1 MTQTQK
7 ITLSHQ
13 KYNLTYEIFA
23 VNFII
28 LIILGLGWGLSFTL
42 GKIAITA
49 GGTPIGLTFW
59 QSLFSGL
66 ILLAY
71 VFFRH
76 GKIIIPKTMFLPIVI
91 ITFLSVVI
99 PNIIFYAC
107 VEHLDAGVLSISV
120 SVIPL
125 FTYLIALG
133 LRMDKFKVRRVL
145 GLITGFCA
153 LLILILPENSL
164 PDKRDIPWVLLALN
178 CALCYALENIYIDR
192 LALQNFGPIR
202 LVCAVSFVSAIITF
216 LLSLVMNQFFI
227 LQPTNLYLF
236 ISTLGLGFISATAYS
251 IFIFLI
257 GRAGSVFSSQ
267 VGYLVT
273 FFGVIWGIIILG
285 ESHSVFVWISLAM
298 IMVGIFLVKPKQTSE
313 SADFEKV

>member
-1 MTQTQK
+1 M
-7 ITLSHQ
+7 
-13 KYNLTYEIFA
+13 
-23 VNFII
+23 NFLI

-66 ILLAY
+66 FLLAF

-76 GKIIIPKTMFLPIVI
+76 VKIIIPKIMFLPIVI

-133 LRMDKFKVRRVL
+133 LRMDKFKVRRVI

-216 LLSLVMNQFFI
+216 LLSLVMDQFFI

-251 IFIFLI
+251 IFIYLI

-273 FFGVIWGIIILG
+273 FFGVVWGIIILG

-298 IMVGIFLVKPKQTSE
+298 IMMGIFLVQPKQTSE
-313 SADFEKV
+313 STDFEKV

>member
-1 MTQTQK
+1 M
-7 ITLSHQ
+7 
-13 KYNLTYEIFA
+13 
-23 VNFII
+23 NFLI

-76 GKIIIPKTMFLPIVI
+76 GKIIIPKIMFLPIVI

-125 FTYLIALG
+125 FTYLITMG
-133 LRMDKFKVRRVL
+133 LRMDKFKVRRVI

-216 LLSLVMNQFFI
+216 LLSLVMDQFFI

-251 IFIFLI
+251 IFIYLI

-273 FFGVIWGIIILG
+273 FFGVVWGIIILG

-298 IMVGIFLVKPKQTSE
+298 IMMGIFLVQPKQNSE
-313 SADFEKV
+313 STDFEKV

>member
-1 MTQTQK
+1 M
-7 ITLSHQ
+7 
-13 KYNLTYEIFA
+13 
-23 VNFII
+23 NFLI

-76 GKIIIPKTMFLPIVI
+76 RKIIIPKIMFLPIVI

-125 FTYLIALG
+125 FTYLIAMG
-133 LRMDKFKVRRVL
+133 LRMDKFKVRRVI

-216 LLSLVMNQFFI
+216 LLSLVMDQFFI

-251 IFIFLI
+251 IFIYLI

-273 FFGVIWGIIILG
+273 FFGVVWGIIILG

-298 IMVGIFLVKPKQTSE
+298 IMMGIFLVQPKQTSE
-313 SADFEKV
+313 SIDFEKV

>member
-1 MTQTQK
+1 M
-7 ITLSHQ
+7 
-13 KYNLTYEIFA
+13 
-23 VNFII
+23 NFLI

-76 GKIIIPKTMFLPIVI
+76 GKIIIPKIMFLPIVI

-107 VEHLDAGVLSISV
+107 IEHLDAGVLSISV

-125 FTYLIALG
+125 FTYLIAMG
-133 LRMDKFKVRRVL
+133 LRMDKFKVRRVI

-164 PDKRDIPWVLLALN
+164 PDKRAIPWVLLALN

-216 LLSLVMNQFFI
+216 LLSLVMDQFFI

-251 IFIFLI
+251 IFIYLI

-273 FFGVIWGIIILG
+273 FFGVVWGIIILG

-298 IMVGIFLVKPKQTSE
+298 IMMGIFLVQPKQTSE
-313 SADFEKV
+313 STDFEKV

>member
-1 MTQTQK
+1 M
-7 ITLSHQ
+7 
-13 KYNLTYEIFA
+13 
-23 VNFII
+23 NFLI

-59 QSLFSGL
+59 QSLFSGF

-76 GKIIIPKTMFLPIVI
+76 GKIIIPKKMFLPIVI

-125 FTYLIALG
+125 FTYLIAMG
-133 LRMDKFKVRRVL
+133 LRMDKFKVRRVI

-178 CALCYALENIYIDR
+178 CALCYELENIYIDR

-216 LLSLVMNQFFI
+216 LLSLVMDQFFI

-251 IFIFLI
+251 IFIYLI

-273 FFGVIWGIIILG
+273 FFGVVWGIIILG

-298 IMVGIFLVKPKQTSE
+298 IMMGIFLVQPKENSE
-313 SADFEKV
+313 STDFEKV

>member
-1 MTQTQK
+1 M
-7 ITLSHQ
+7 
-13 KYNLTYEIFA
+13 
-23 VNFII
+23 NFLI

-76 GKIIIPKTMFLPIVI
+76 GKIIIPKIMFLPIII

-107 VEHLDAGVLSISV
+107 IEHLDAGVLSISV

-125 FTYLIALG
+125 FTYLIAMG
-133 LRMDKFKVRRVL
+133 LRMDRFKIRRVL

-216 LLSLVMNQFFI
+216 LLSLVMDQFFI

-251 IFIFLI
+251 IFIYLI

-273 FFGVIWGIIILG
+273 FFGVVWGIIILG
-285 ESHSVFVWISLAM
+285 ESHSVFVWLSLAM
-298 IMVGIFLVKPKQTSE
+298 IMLGIFLVQPKQTSP
-313 SADFEKV
+313 STDFEKF

>member
-1 MTQTQK
+1 M
-7 ITLSHQ
+7 
-13 KYNLTYEIFA
+13 
-23 VNFII
+23 NFLI
-28 LIILGLGWGLSFTL
+28 LFILGLGWGLSFTL

-76 GKIIIPKTMFLPIVI
+76 GKIIIPKIMFLPIVI

-125 FTYLIALG
+125 FTYLIAMG
-133 LRMDKFKVRRVL
+133 LRMDKFKVRRVI

-216 LLSLVMNQFFI
+216 LLSLVMDQFFI

-251 IFIFLI
+251 IFIYLI

-273 FFGVIWGIIILG
+273 FFGVVWGIIILG

-298 IMVGIFLVKPKQTSE
+298 IMMGIFLVQPKQTSE
-313 SADFEKV
+313 STDFEKV

>member
-1 MTQTQK
+1 M
-7 ITLSHQ
+7 
-13 KYNLTYEIFA
+13 A
-23 VNFII
+23 VNFLI

-76 GKIIIPKTMFLPIVI
+76 GKIIIPKIMFLPIVI

-125 FTYLIALG
+125 FTYLIAMG
-133 LRMDKFKVRRVL
+133 LRMDRFKVRRVL

-216 LLSLVMNQFFI
+216 LLSLVMDQFFI

-251 IFIFLI
+251 IFIYLI

-273 FFGVIWGIIILG
+273 FFGVVWGIIILG
-285 ESHSVFVWISLAM
+285 ESHSVFVWLSLAM
-298 IMVGIFLVKPKQTSE
+298 IMLGIFLVQPKQTSQ
-313 SADFEKV
+313 STDFEKF

>member
-1 MTQTQK
+1 M
-7 ITLSHQ
+7 
-13 KYNLTYEIFA
+13 
-23 VNFII
+23 NFLI

-76 GKIIIPKTMFLPIVI
+76 GKIIIPKKMFLPIVI

-125 FTYLIALG
+125 FTYLIAMG
-133 LRMDKFKVRRVL
+133 LRMDKFKVRRVI

-164 PDKRDIPWVLLALN
+164 PDKRDIPWVLPALN

-216 LLSLVMNQFFI
+216 LLSLVMDQFFI
-227 LQPTNLYLF
+227 LQPTNLHLF

-251 IFIFLI
+251 IFIYLI

-273 FFGVIWGIIILG
+273 FFGVVWGIIILG

-298 IMVGIFLVKPKQTSE
+298 IMMGIFLVQPKQNSE
-313 SADFEKV
+313 STDFEKV

>member
-1 MTQTQK
+1 M
-7 ITLSHQ
+7 
-13 KYNLTYEIFA
+13 
-23 VNFII
+23 NFLI
-28 LIILGLGWGLSFTL
+28 LIILGLAWGLSFTL

-76 GKIIIPKTMFLPIVI
+76 GKINIPKAMFLPIVI

-107 VEHLDAGVLSISV
+107 VAYLDAGVLSISV

-125 FTYLIALG
+125 FTYIIALS
-133 LRMDKFKVRRVL
+133 LRMDKFKVRRVI

-192 LALQNFGPIR
+192 LKLQNFGPIR
-202 LVCAVSFVSAIITF
+202 LVCAVSFVSALITF
-216 LLSLVMNQFFI
+216 VLSIVMNQFFI
-227 LQPTNLYLF
+227 LKPTNLYLF

-251 IFIFLI
+251 IFIYLI

-273 FFGVIWGIIILG
+273 FFGVVWGIIILG
-285 ESHSVFVWISLAM
+285 ESHSIFVWISLAL
-298 IMVGIFLVKPKQTSE
+298 IMMGIFLVQPRK
-313 SADFEKV
+313 AN

>member
-1 MTQTQK
+1 M
-7 ITLSHQ
+7 
-13 KYNLTYEIFA
+13 
-23 VNFII
+23 NFLI

-66 ILLAY
+66 ILLIY

-76 GKIIIPKTMFLPIVI
+76 GKIIIPKTMFLPIII

-107 VEHLDAGVLSISV
+107 VAYLDAGVLSISV

-133 LRMDKFKVRRVL
+133 LKMDKFKVRRVL

-216 LLSLVMNQFFI
+216 LLSLVMDQFFI
-227 LQPTNLYLF
+227 LQPTNIYLF

-251 IFIFLI
+251 IFIYLI
-257 GRAGSVFSSQ
+257 GKAGSVFSSQ

-273 FFGVIWGIIILG
+273 FFGVVWGIIILG

-298 IMVGIFLVKPKQTSE
+298 IMTGIFLVQPKQTI
-313 SADFEKV
+313 

>member
-1 MTQTQK
+1 M
-7 ITLSHQ
+7 
-13 KYNLTYEIFA
+13 
-23 VNFII
+23 NFLI

-76 GKIIIPKTMFLPIVI
+76 GKIIIPKIMFLPIII

-125 FTYLIALG
+125 FTYLIAMG
-133 LRMDKFKVRRVL
+133 LRMDKFKVRRVI

-192 LALQNFGPIR
+192 LAIQNFGPIR

-216 LLSLVMNQFFI
+216 LLSLVMDQFFM

-251 IFIFLI
+251 IFIYLI

-273 FFGVIWGIIILG
+273 FFGVVWGIIILG
-285 ESHSVFVWISLAM
+285 ESHSVFVWLSLAM
-298 IMVGIFLVKPKQTSE
+298 IMLGIFLVQPKQTSQ
-313 SADFEKV
+313 STDFEKF

>member
-1 MTQTQK
+1 MTQTQEIIPSPQEIK
-7 ITLSHQ
+7 
-13 KYNLTYEIFA
+13 LTYEILA
-23 VNFII
+23 VNFLI

-76 GKIIIPKTMFLPIVI
+76 GKIIIPKIMFLPIVI

-125 FTYLIALG
+125 FTYLIAMG
-133 LRMDKFKVRRVL
+133 LRMDKFKVRRVI

-216 LLSLVMNQFFI
+216 LLSLVMDQFFI

-251 IFIFLI
+251 IFIYLI

-273 FFGVIWGIIILG
+273 FFGVVWGIIILG

-298 IMVGIFLVKPKQTSE
+298 IMMGIFLVQPKQTSE
-313 SADFEKV
+313 STDFEKV

>member
-1 MTQTQK
+1 M
-7 ITLSHQ
+7 
-13 KYNLTYEIFA
+13 
-23 VNFII
+23 NFLI

-76 GKIIIPKTMFLPIVI
+76 GKIIIPKIMFLPIII

-107 VEHLDAGVLSISV
+107 IEHLDAGVLSISV

-125 FTYLIALG
+125 FTYLIAMG
-133 LRMDKFKVRRVL
+133 LRMDRFKIRRVL

-202 LVCAVSFVSAIITF
+202 LVCAVSFISAIITF
-216 LLSLVMNQFFI
+216 LLSLLMDQFFI

-251 IFIFLI
+251 IFIYLI

-273 FFGVIWGIIILG
+273 FFGVVWGIIILG
-285 ESHSVFVWISLAM
+285 ESHSIFVWLSLAM
-298 IMVGIFLVKPKQTSE
+298 IMLGIFLVQPKQTSQ
-313 SADFEKV
+313 STDFEKF

>member
-1 MTQTQK
+1 M
-7 ITLSHQ
+7 
-13 KYNLTYEIFA
+13 
-23 VNFII
+23 NFLI

-76 GKIIIPKTMFLPIVI
+76 GKIVIPKIMFLPILI

-125 FTYLIALG
+125 FTYVIAMG
-133 LRMDKFKVRRVL
+133 LRMDKFKVRRVI

-216 LLSLVMNQFFI
+216 LLSLVMDQFFI

-251 IFIFLI
+251 IFIYLI

-273 FFGVIWGIIILG
+273 FFGVVWGIIILG

-298 IMVGIFLVKPKQTSE
+298 IMMGIFLVQPKQTSE

>member
-1 MTQTQK
+1 M
-7 ITLSHQ
+7 
-13 KYNLTYEIFA
+13 
-23 VNFII
+23 NFLI

-76 GKIIIPKTMFLPIVI
+76 GKIIIPKIMFLPIVI

-107 VEHLDAGVLSISV
+107 IEHLDAGVLSISV

-125 FTYLIALG
+125 FTYLIAMG
-133 LRMDKFKVRRVL
+133 LRMDKFKVRRVI

-216 LLSLVMNQFFI
+216 LLSLVMDQFFI

-251 IFIFLI
+251 IFIYLI

-273 FFGVIWGIIILG
+273 FFGVVWGIIILG
-285 ESHSVFVWISLAM
+285 ESHSVFVWISIAM
-298 IMVGIFLVKPKQTSE
+298 IMMGIFLVQPKQTSE
-313 SADFEKV
+313 STDFEKV

>member
-1 MTQTQK
+1 M
-7 ITLSHQ
+7 
-13 KYNLTYEIFA
+13 
-23 VNFII
+23 NFLI
-28 LIILGLGWGLSFTL
+28 LIILGLAWGLSFTL

-76 GKIIIPKTMFLPIVI
+76 GKINIPKAMFFPIVV

-107 VEHLDAGVLSISV
+107 VAYLDAGVLSISV

-125 FTYLIALG
+125 FTYIIALG
-133 LRMDKFKVRRVL
+133 LRMDKFKVRRVI

-178 CALCYALENIYIDR
+178 CALCYALENIYIER
-192 LALQNFGPIR
+192 LKLQNFGPIR
-202 LVCAVSFVSAIITF
+202 LVCAVSFVSALITF
-216 LLSLVMNQFFI
+216 VLSIVMNQFFI
-227 LQPTNLYLF
+227 LKPTNLYLF

-251 IFIFLI
+251 IFIYLI

-273 FFGVIWGIIILG
+273 FFGVVWGIIILG
-285 ESHSVFVWISLAM
+285 ESHSIFVWISLIL
-298 IMVGIFLVKPKQTSE
+298 IMMGIFLVQPRK
-313 SADFEKV
+313 AN

>member
-1 MTQTQK
+1 M
-7 ITLSHQ
+7 
-13 KYNLTYEIFA
+13 
-23 VNFII
+23 NFLI

-66 ILLAY
+66 ILLIY

-76 GKIIIPKTMFLPIVI
+76 GKIIIPKTMFLPIII

-107 VEHLDAGVLSISV
+107 VAYLDAGVLSISV

-125 FTYLIALG
+125 FTYIIALG

-153 LLILILPENSL
+153 LLILMLPENSL

-216 LLSLVMNQFFI
+216 LLSLVMDQFFM
-227 LQPTNLYLF
+227 LQPTNLYLL

-251 IFIFLI
+251 IFIYLI

-273 FFGVIWGIIILG
+273 FFGVVWGILILG
-285 ESHSVFVWISLAM
+285 ESHSVFVWLSLAM
-298 IMVGIFLVKPKQTSE
+298 IMMGIFLVQPKQTS
-313 SADFEKV
+313 

>member
-1 MTQTQK
+1 M
-7 ITLSHQ
+7 
-13 KYNLTYEIFA
+13 
-23 VNFII
+23 NFLI

-76 GKIIIPKTMFLPIVI
+76 GKIIIPKIMFLPIVI

-125 FTYLIALG
+125 FTYVIALG
-133 LRMDKFKVRRVL
+133 LRMDKFKVRRVI

-178 CALCYALENIYIDR
+178 CAFCYALENIYIDR

-216 LLSLVMNQFFI
+216 LLSLVMDQFFI

-251 IFIFLI
+251 IFIYLI

-273 FFGVIWGIIILG
+273 FFGVVWGIIILG

-298 IMVGIFLVKPKQTSE
+298 IMMGIFLVQPKQTSE
-313 SADFEKV
+313 STDFEKV

>member
-1 MTQTQK
+1 M
-7 ITLSHQ
+7 
-13 KYNLTYEIFA
+13 
-23 VNFII
+23 NFLI
-28 LIILGLGWGLSFTL
+28 LIILGLAWGLSFTL

-76 GKIIIPKTMFLPIVI
+76 GKINIPKAMFFPIVV

-107 VEHLDAGVLSISV
+107 VAYLDAGVLSISV

-125 FTYLIALG
+125 FTYIIALS
-133 LRMDKFKVRRVL
+133 LRMDKFKVRRVI

-178 CALCYALENIYIDR
+178 CALCYALENIYIER
-192 LALQNFGPIR
+192 LKLQNFGPIR
-202 LVCAVSFVSAIITF
+202 LVCAVSFVSALITF
-216 LLSLVMNQFFI
+216 VLSISMNQFFI
-227 LQPTNLYLF
+227 LKPTNLYLF

-251 IFIFLI
+251 IFIYLI

-273 FFGVIWGIIILG
+273 FFGVVWGIIILG
-285 ESHSVFVWISLAM
+285 ESHSIFVWISLIL
-298 IMVGIFLVKPKQTSE
+298 IMMGIFLVQPRK
-313 SADFEKV
+313 AN